1 MIVPHNHDP
10 ATLKP
15 EHTQSM
21 RGNYLKLFAL
31 VRRAAMGDQK
41 SANQQSFRCLAR
53 RLATWI
59 KAVRGYRFT
68 NDPGAM
74 IRVR

>member
-1 MIVPHNHDP
+1 MNVPDNHDP
-10 ATLKP
+10 ATLKL

-53 RLATWI
+53 RGALP
-59 KAVRGYRFT
+59 RGSRRYR
-68 NDPGAM
+68 DIASQM